1 MTAGTTEMTLEQ
13 QIEERKIQRMKALAE
28 KGWVR
33 VDGIRYRGSEERVAK
48 TEESKR
54 GKLWFDANNGV
65 AAIGLPD
72 GQVWIQRVGNANL
85 VYAIPNL
92 GMEREQ
98 GMFVPCSNGEELDQS
113 ELLLRFRAPM
123 WEPTQA

>member
-1 MTAGTTEMTLEQ
+1 MTGTAEMTLEQ
-13 QIEERKIQRMKALAE
+13 QLRERTMQQMHTLRE

-33 VDGIRYRGSEERVAK
+33 VDGIRYRASDERVAK
-48 TEESKR
+48 TQEEER

-72 GQVWIQRVGNANL
+72 GQIWIQRVGNQNL
-85 VYAIPNL
+85 VYIIPNL

-98 GMFVPCSNGEELDQS
+98 GMFVPCSNGEELNQQD
-113 ELLLRFRAPM
+113 LLMRIHAPL
-123 WEPTQA
+123 WEPQV

>member
-1 MTAGTTEMTLEQ
+1 MTADTVEKTLDQ
-13 QIEERKIQRMKALAE
+13 QVRERMIQQMRALRE
-28 KGWVR
+28 NGWVR
-33 VDGIRYRGSEERVAK
+33 VDGIRYRGSDERVAK
-48 TEESKR
+48 TQEKKR

-72 GQVWIQRVGNANL
+72 GQVWIQRVGNHNL

-98 GMFVPCSNGEELDQS
+98 GLSVPCSNGEELDQS
-113 ELLLRFRAPM
+113 ELLMRISVPA
-123 WEPTQA
+123 WEPQV